1 MYQEAKQTCVLNMHF
16 EDLYAV
22 PRQVLNL
29 VRLKE
34 LRIVGNP
41 KLEMIPPAL
50 SKLVHLRVLK
60 LCANALGALF
70 EDWSPFTQ
78 LQIVDLSSNKLRWI
92 PDSLVQLEHLEE
104 LHMSGNAL
112 EYLPEDLSMM
122 KSLRILRMQSN
133 ALQYLPESIGCLS
146 ALEELALT
154 KNKLCQLP
162 SGISH
167 CSRLRRLLLSH
178 NNLSNLPE
186 SMSEIGLVELHVSH
200 NALMELPCAF
210 YVGHIAT
217 TLATLNLQANGIVER
232 LHGFDDRPA
241 RRGSN

>member
-1 MYQEAKQTCVLNMHF
+1 MVVKGTQWLLWNCRERCKDDAKVHLQESNYLRGFARAYHSRPETQTETAAMYQEAKQTCVLNMHF

-70 EDWSPFTQ
+70 EDWCPFTQ

-133 ALQYLPESIGCLS
+133 ALQYLR
-146 ALEELALT
+146 
-154 KNKLCQLP
+154 K
-162 SGISH
+162 
-167 CSRLRRLLLSH
+167 
-178 NNLSNLPE
+178 
-186 SMSEIGLVELHVSH
+186 V
-200 NALMELPCAF
+200 
-210 YVGHIAT
+210 
-217 TLATLNLQANGIVER
+217 
-232 LHGFDDRPA
+232 
-241 RRGSN
+241 